1 MAMSKMVLA
10 LGFLGASIVTAWAG
24 DDKEVEEAIHRFKKG
39 MNNSSAPARAS
50 AVSELAGT
58 KSEKTAMMLGNLL
71 GADAEPV
78 RKAAALGLGGF
89 TDYKKIVTPLL
100 LAGLTMNAKEPKV
113 MEAIFQGL
121 GKLDDE
127 SALPTIH
134 KYFEDK
140 DSTIASAALLSAAEI
155 RTVGSIELIME
166 VMRKYE
172 KVNESA
178 KSSGGGGGYGNVG
191 GVPGGGGSDDKKLKL
206 AKDVLPATIKA
217 MQVISK
223 EKWTTCKEWEIWWK
237 RNQATFKIEKDEKK

>member
-1 MAMSKMVLA
+1 MSKTVLA
-10 LGFLGASIVTAWAG
+10 LGFLGASILTAWAG
-24 DDKEVEEAIHRFKKG
+24 DEKEIEEAIHRFKKG
-39 MNNSSAPARAS
+39 MNNPSAPARAT
-50 AVSELAGT
+50 AVSELAAT

-127 SALPTIH
+127 SALSTIH
-134 KYFEDK
+134 RYFEDK
-140 DSTIASAALLSAAEI
+140 DSTIAGAAILAAAEI

-166 VMRKYE
+166 VMRKYD
-172 KVNESA
+172 KVNENA
-178 KSSGGGGGYGNVG
+178 KNGGGGGYGAP
-191 GVPGGGGSDDKKLKL
+191 GVPGGGSDDKKLKL

>member
-1 MAMSKMVLA
+1 MSKTLLT
-10 LGFLGASIVTAWAG
+10 LGLLSAGLLSAWAG

-39 MNNSSAPARAS
+39 MNNPSAPARAT
-50 AVSELAGT
+50 AVTELAGT
-58 KSEKTAMMLGNLL
+58 KTEKTAMMLGNLL

-100 LAGLTMNAKEPKV
+100 LAGLNMNAKEPKV
-113 MEAIFQGL
+113 VEAIFQGL

-140 DSTIASAALLSAAEI
+140 DSVVACAALLSAAEI
-155 RTVGSIELIME
+155 RTVGSIELIMDL
-166 VMRKYE
+166 MKKYE
-172 KVNESA
+172 KVEASV
-178 KSSGGGGGYGNVG
+178 KSGGGGGGYGAPG
-191 GVPGGGGSDDKKLKL
+191 IAGGGGTDPKLKL
-206 AKDVLPATIKA
+206 AKEVLPTTVKA
-217 MQVISK
+217 MQIISR
-223 EKWTTCKEWEIWWK
+223 EKWATPKEWEIWWK